1 MSEACK
7 DIMNYTYRLCIT
19 MEVRLHISKGN
30 TSQCMRVVT
39 MIHKNNQNDD
49 LQIHEHVGSL
59 YCNVTVY
66 QFTQTATPQPQQMPR
81 V

>member
-1 MSEACK
+1 
-7 DIMNYTYRLCIT
+7 
-19 MEVRLHISKGN
+19 
-30 TSQCMRVVT
+30 